1 MLPRGESVTA
11 PATSTTLPTSGTTL
25 PTSGTTLPTIN
36 TTLPTTRT
44 SLPTAGTTIPSTGT
58 SLPTTDTTLPISGT
72 TLPATGTTLPTTGT
86 TNPAQSTSTAGQPT
100 PTPRSSAPP
109 ALPPSTT
116 TAPPAPPMVQ
126 LPKESLAA
134 VLKNTSSTLQPS
146 LPSTS
151 RPLSWDEKLRASLGA
166 AEMDMSHIS
175 HRIQARDKGRRRS
188 PRKRRPLDKPES
200 EEEEEES
207 EEDEEGAPELE
218 LSPDNITPEAQKI
231 LDTFANQLLE
241 KLEENVA
248 KNVVQVGSCEGSGQ
262 AHGKGKKKGE
272 KDCICCKLE
281 AVLPGRKVT
290 PQGPSGRSTLNKTM
304 PVLETSPVKT
314 TCSAAAVSVVTSG
327 GAKIRAKSKAG
338 TKQAG
343 GKKTTEVE
351 ADKVVEVKEVEVDH
365 ARDVEVIEVDLAAEV
380 EEARAGTTESI
391 KPIDVEVGEA
401 TPEAVDKIAEDKKL
415 EIRIDSLIES
425 FETEPELEAAAFSA
439 PPVTPKKSDTF
450 VFKTPHKTPSRA
462 RHIPPSPLQHLLS
475 SPRALPL
482 TPGRPSYQPSLTTPQ
497 KSGEEGGRSRHPSTL
512 DTPPVLASP
521 LKPPTTPNAA
531 KTLGKNSPAYYTP
544 SPAHSQGSQGSP
556 VATPG
561 LRFLQVTW
569 PLPAPCLLLCSL
581 PPAQP
586 LVPHSCSPAAYSLLF
601 CSLPVADSTESD
613 SENGRPSASSQAL

>member
-1 MLPRGESVTA
+1 
-11 PATSTTLPTSGTTL
+11 
-25 PTSGTTLPTIN
+25 
-36 TTLPTTRT
+36 
-44 SLPTAGTTIPSTGT
+44 
-58 SLPTTDTTLPISGT
+58 
-72 TLPATGTTLPTTGT
+72 
-86 TNPAQSTSTAGQPT
+86 
-100 PTPRSSAPP
+100 
-109 ALPPSTT
+109 
-116 TAPPAPPMVQ
+116 MVQ
-126 LPKESLAA
+126 LPQDSLAA

-151 RPLSWDEKLRASLGA
+151 RQLSWDEKLRASLGA

-207 EEDEEGAPELE
+207 EEDAEGAPELE

-248 KNVVQVGSCEGSGQ
+248 KNVVQVGSCESSQ
-262 AHGKGKKKGE
+262 SHGKGKKKGE

-314 TCSAAAVSVVTSG
+314 TCSAAAGSVATP
-327 GAKIRAKSKAG
+327 GAAKSRAKNKAG
-338 TKQAG
+338 TKKAEE
-343 GKKTTEVE
+343 KKTTEVE
-351 ADKVVEVKEVEVDH
+351 EDKIAQVKEAEVDH
-365 ARDVEVIEVDLAAEV
+365 ARDVDVIEEDKAAEV
-380 EEARAGTTESI
+380 EEARAETTGSI
-391 KPIDVEVGEA
+391 KPIDVGEA
-401 TPEAVDKIAEDKKL
+401 TPEAVDKVAEDKKL

-425 FETEPELEAAAFSA
+425 FETEPELEAADISA

-521 LKPPTTPNAA
+521 LKPPTTPNAS
-531 KTLGKNSPAYYTP
+531 KSSPAYYTP
-544 SPAHSQGSQGSP
+544 SPAHSQGSP

-569 PLPAPCLLLCSL
+569 P
-581 PPAQP
+581 PPA
-586 LVPHSCSPAAYSLLF
+586 H
-601 CSLPVADSTESD
+601 
-613 SENGRPSASSQAL
+613 